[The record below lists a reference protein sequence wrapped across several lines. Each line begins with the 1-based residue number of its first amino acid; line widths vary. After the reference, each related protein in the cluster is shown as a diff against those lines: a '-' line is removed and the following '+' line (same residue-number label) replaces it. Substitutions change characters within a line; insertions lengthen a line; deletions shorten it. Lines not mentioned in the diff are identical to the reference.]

1 MAHLAPRRDALRMV
15 TVRTWLTHDRQDPPV
30 DPVFDAACDLIIA
43 TRTFETASM
52 RRPDDPPS
60 IAATLGVLDASVRTL
75 MGSVPH
81 LAAHTPAG
89 TRDAKT
95 HGALRRAE
103 LALQDAAEAFD
114 AARKSVLSTG
124 KGR

>member
-1 MAHLAPRRDALRMV
+1 MAHMTPRGDALRMV

-75 MGSVPH
+75 MGSLPH
-81 LAAHTPAG
+81 LAAHTPAS
-89 TRDAKT
+89 TRDART
-95 HGALRRAE
+95 LGALRRAE
-103 LALQDAAEAFD
+103 LALQDAAEALD
-114 AARKSVLSTG
+114 VARRSVVSTD
-124 KGR
+124 KCR